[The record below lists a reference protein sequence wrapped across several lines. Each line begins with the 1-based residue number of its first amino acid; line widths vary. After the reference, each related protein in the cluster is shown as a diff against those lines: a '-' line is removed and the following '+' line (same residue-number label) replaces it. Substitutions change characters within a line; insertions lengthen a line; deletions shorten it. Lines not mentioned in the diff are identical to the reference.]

1 MEKSG
6 FDALMHTACVTWGF
20 CGCLKHGEPLHVT
33 MLIPP
38 TGPVHA
44 SQFVEWLLLAD
55 NLNPNLP
62 QYDDHKAALT
72 EAFVTHMGG
81 AIIDASRLRW
91 SHCEPD
97 TDQPELKYRGKIDD
111 HPAS

>member
-1 MEKSG
+1 MPE
-6 FDALMHTACVTWGF
+6 ARRTTPCHYA
-20 CGCLKHGEPLHVT
+20 HP
-33 MLIPP
+33 
-38 TGPVHA
+38 A
-44 SQFVEWLLLAD
+44 
-55 NLNPNLP
+55 NLP
-62 QYDDHKAALT
+62 EYDGHKAALT

-111 HPAS
+111 NPAG